1 MRKGSLVTL
10 SVKQMFLIRIPQER
24 IGALI
29 GKRGE
34 IKEKIEKTG
43 KVSLSVDSQ
52 SGDVS
57 IDESAVQDLEL
68 VLKTRDVVRAIG
80 RGFSPQR
87 AFRLFDTG
95 TYLEIIDL
103 KDFTGK
109 NSKRART
116 VRSRLIG
123 TGGKT
128 RKLIEEL
135 SESYVSVYGNT
146 VSIIGDYVQNQISRE
161 SVFMILRGNQ
171 HSTVYKYLERKRK
184 DIRLA
189 RLDSV

>member
-1 MRKGSLVTL
+1 MI
-10 SVKQMFLIRIPQER
+10 SVKIPQER
-24 IGALI
+24 IGVLI
-29 GKRGE
+29 GRNGE
-34 IKEKIEKTG
+34 TKQEIEK
-43 KVSLSVDSQ
+43 LSGIPLEIDSE
-52 SGDVS
+52 SGDIS
-57 IDESAVQDLEL
+57 FDESNIVDVEMT
-68 VLKTRDVVRAIG
+68 LKVRDVVRAMG

-95 TYLEIIDL
+95 TYLEVIEL

-109 NSKRART
+109 NSKRTKT

-123 TGGKT
+123 SKGKT
-128 RKLIEEL
+128 RRLIEEL

-146 VSIIGDYVQNQISRE
+146 VALIGDYIQNQISRE
-161 SVFMILRGNQ
+161 SILMLINGSQ

-189 RLDSV
+189 KLDSV

>member
-1 MRKGSLVTL
+1 MYT
-10 SVKQMFLIRIPQER
+10 VKIPQER
-24 IGALI
+24 IGVLV

-34 IKEKIEKTG
+34 TKAEIEKMS
-43 KVSLSVDSQ
+43 KVVISIDSE
-52 SGDVS
+52 SGDVVLDDS
-57 IDESAVQDLEL
+57 KEIDPEMTLRL
-68 VLKTRDVVRAIG
+68 RDVVRAIG

-87 AFRLFDTG
+87 AFRLFDPG
-95 TYLEIIDL
+95 TYLEVIDL

-109 NSKRART
+109 NSKRTKT

-128 RKLIEEL
+128 RRLIEEL
-135 SESYVSVYGNT
+135 SESYVSIYGNT
-146 VSIIGDYVQNQISRE
+146 ASLIGDYVQNQISRE

-171 HSTVYKYLERKRK
+171 HSTVYKYLERRRK

-189 RLDSV
+189 KLDSV

>member
-1 MRKGSLVTL
+1 MYT
-10 SVKQMFLIRIPQER
+10 VKIPQER
-24 IGALI
+24 IGVLV
-29 GKRGE
+29 GKNGE
-34 IKEKIEKTG
+34 TKAEIEKMSQVGITI
-43 KVSLSVDSQ
+43 DSA
-52 SGDVS
+52 SGDVV
-57 IDESAVQDLEL
+57 IDDSKSNDPEMS
-68 VLKTRDVVRAIG
+68 LKTRDVIRAIG

-95 TYLEIIDL
+95 TYLEVIDL

-109 NSKRART
+109 NSKRAKT
-116 VRSRLIG
+116 VKARLIG

-135 SESYVSVYGNT
+135 SESYVSIYGNT
-146 VSIIGDYVQNQISRE
+146 ASLIGDYVQNQISRE
-161 SVFMILRGNQ
+161 SVLMILRGNQ

-189 RLDSV
+189 KLDSV